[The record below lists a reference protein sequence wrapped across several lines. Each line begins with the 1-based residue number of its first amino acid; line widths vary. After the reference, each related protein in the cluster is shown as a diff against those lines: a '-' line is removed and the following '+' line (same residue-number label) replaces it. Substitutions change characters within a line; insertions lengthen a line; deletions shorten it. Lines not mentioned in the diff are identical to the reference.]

1 MSWESLEID
10 QEKANKSK
18 EQIREKQVELAKA
31 YARCFSTD
39 DGFKVIE
46 DLSRR
51 FLLDNNT
58 PLNSQNINY
67 EAAYHNGEAGA
78 IKFILHLVR
87 RAEKL

>member
-1 MSWESLEID
+1 MSWENLEID

-31 YARCFSTD
+31 YHRCFSTD

-51 FLLDNNT
+51 FLIDNNT
-58 PLNSQNINY
+58 PLSSQNINY

-87 RAEKL
+87 QAEEL